1 MMNRYAEV
9 RQRAGAG
16 SAADV
21 TQAPQLMS
29 LLPKEH
35 GAYGQITFPF
45 ATAFVV
51 AGVSPAGLLF
61 AAAVIAGFLAHEPA
75 AVLLGLRGGRARRQM
90 SGSAV
95 QWLTACLMI
104 GTVAG
109 AGALL
114 TIAPAARWSI
124 AIPVLPALLLA
135 IATVRGQDKSL
146 RGEVTAALAF
156 SAAAVPVSV
165 AGGASAE
172 TTAGVVIPFALFF
185 TASTLVVRVVILK
198 ARRGGDPR
206 AARATRRAALSLCG
220 GATAA
225 LAVATAT
232 GQLPAS
238 VLVAAAP
245 GLVTAA
251 IVAWR
256 PPAPVHLRRLGWA
269 LIAAS
274 VATAALVIATA

>member
-1 MMNRYAEV
+1 MNRYAEV
-9 RQRAGAG
+9 LHRAGAG
-16 SAADV
+16 SAGEV
-21 TQAPQLMS
+21 TRAPRLMS

-35 GAYGQITFPF
+35 GAYGQITFPL
-45 ATAFVV
+45 ATAFIV

-61 AAAVIAGFLAHEPA
+61 AAAVVAVFLAHEPA
-75 AVLLGLRGGRARRQM
+75 AVLLGSRGGRVRRQM
-90 SGSAV
+90 YEGAV
-95 QWLTACLMI
+95 QWLTSCLI
-104 GTVAG
+104 VGTVAG

-124 AIPVLPALLLA
+124 AIPAVPALLLA
-135 IATVRGQDKSL
+135 MATRRGQDKSL
-146 RGEVTAALAF
+146 WGEVTAAVAF

-165 AGGASAE
+165 AGGGSAE
-172 TTAGVVIPFALFF
+172 TAAGVMIPFALFF
-185 TASTLVVRVVILK
+185 TASTLAVRVVILK
-198 ARRGGDPR
+198 VRGGGDPR

-225 LAVATAT
+225 LAMATAT
-232 GQLPAS
+232 GQVPAS

-251 IVAWR
+251 IVAGR
-256 PPAPVHLRRLGWA
+256 PPAPIHLRKLGWA

-274 VATAALVIATA
+274 IATAALVIATA

>member
-1 MMNRYAEV
+1 MNRYGEV
-9 RQRAGAG
+9 LQRADAVSAG
-16 SAADV
+16 DV
-21 TQAPQLMS
+21 TRASQLMS

-35 GAYGQITFPF
+35 GAYGQITFPL

-95 QWLTACLMI
+95 QWLACCLII

-114 TIAPAARWSI
+114 TIAPAARWST
-124 AIPVLPALLLA
+124 AIPVVPALLLA
-135 IATVRGQDKSL
+135 IATGRGQDKSST
-146 RGEVTAALAF
+146 GEVAAAVAF
-156 SAAAVPVSV
+156 SAAAVPISM

-172 TTAGVVIPFALFF
+172 TAAGVAIPFALFF
-185 TASTLVVRVVILK
+185 TASTLAVRVVILK
-198 ARRGGDPR
+198 VRRGGDPL
-206 AARATRRAALSLCG
+206 AATATRRAAFFLCG
-220 GATAA
+220 AAAAA
-225 LAVATAT
+225 LAVAAAT
-232 GQLPAS
+232 GKLSSS
-238 VLVAAAP
+238 VLVSAAP
-245 GLVTAA
+245 GLVTAT
-251 IVAWR
+251 IVAAR
-256 PPAPVHLRRLGWA
+256 PPTPIHLRKLGWT

-274 VATAALVIATA
+274 VGTAALVIATA

>member
-1 MMNRYAEV
+1 MTR
-9 RQRAGAG
+9 
-16 SAADV
+16 
-21 TQAPQLMS
+21 APQLMS

-35 GAYGQITFPF
+35 GAYGQITFPL
-45 ATAFVV
+45 ATALVV

-61 AAAVIAGFLAHEPA
+61 ATAVIVGFLAHEPA
-75 AVLLGLRGGRARRQM
+75 AVLLGLRGARARRQM

-95 QWLTACLMI
+95 HWLTCCLI
-104 GTVAG
+104 IATVAG

-124 AIPVLPALLLA
+124 AIPVVPALLLA
-135 IATVRGQDKSL
+135 IATGRGQDKSL

-156 SAAAVPVSV
+156 SAATVPVSV

-172 TTAGVVIPFALFF
+172 TAAGVAIPFALFF
-185 TASTLVVRVVILK
+185 TASTLAVRVVILK
-198 ARRGGDPR
+198 VRRGGDPL
-206 AARATRRAALSLCG
+206 AATATRRAALFLCG

-225 LAVATAT
+225 LAVAATT
-232 GQLPAS
+232 GQLSSS
-238 VLVAAAP
+238 VLVSAAP

-251 IVAWR
+251 VVAAR
-256 PPAPVHLRRLGWA
+256 PPAPIHLRKVGWT

>member
-1 MMNRYAEV
+1 MNPHAEV
-9 RQRAGAG
+9 LHRVRAGNTG
-16 SAADV
+16 DV
-21 TQAPQLMS
+21 TRAAQLRS

-35 GAYGQITFPF
+35 GAYGQITFPL

-51 AGVSPAGLLF
+51 AGVSTAGLLF
-61 AAAVIAGFLAHEPA
+61 TVAVIAGFLAHEPA
-75 AVLLGLRGGRARRQM
+75 AVLLGLRGGRARREM
-90 SGSAV
+90 YASAA
-95 QWLTACLMI
+95 QWLASCAII

-124 AIPVLPALLLA
+124 AIPVVPALLLA
-135 IATVRGQDKSL
+135 MATSRRQDKSL
-146 RGEVTAALAF
+146 WGEVTAALAF
-156 SAAAVPVSV
+156 SAAAVPVSL

-172 TTAGVVIPFALFF
+172 TAAGVVIPFALFF
-185 TASTLVVRVVILK
+185 TASTLAVRLVVLK
-198 ARRGGDPR
+198 VRRGGDPL

-225 LAVATAT
+225 LAVASAT
-232 GQLPAS
+232 GQLSPS

-245 GLVTAA
+245 GLITVA
-251 IVAWR
+251 IVAAR
-256 PPAPVHLRRLGWA
+256 PPSPLHLRKLGWA

-274 VATAALVIATA
+274 VVTAALVIATA

>member
-1 MMNRYAEV
+1 MRE
-9 RQRAGAG
+9 
-16 SAADV
+16 
-21 TQAPQLMS
+21 PQLVS

-35 GAYGQITFPF
+35 GAYGQLTCPL

-51 AGVSPAGLLF
+51 AGASTAGLLF
-61 AAAVIAGFLAHEPA
+61 TAAVIAGFLAHEPA

-90 SGSAV
+90 QGSAA
-95 QWLTACLMI
+95 QWLTSCLII

-114 TIAPAARWSI
+114 TITPAARWSI
-124 AIPVLPALLLA
+124 AIPVVPALLLA
-135 IATVRGQDKSL
+135 MATRRGQDKSL

-156 SAAAVPVSV
+156 SAAAVPVSL
-165 AGGASAE
+165 AGGAS
-172 TTAGVVIPFALFF
+172 TQTAAAVAIPFALLFS
-185 TASTLVVRVVILK
+185 ASILAVRIVILK
-198 ARRGGDPR
+198 VRRGGDPR

-232 GQLPAS
+232 GQLSSS

-251 IVAWR
+251 IVAAR
-256 PPAPVHLRRLGWA
+256 PPAPIHLRKLGWA

-274 VATAALVIATA
+274 VGTAALVIATA

>member
-1 MMNRYAEV
+1 MNRYAEV
-9 RQRAGAG
+9 FNRARAGNTG
-16 SAADV
+16 DV
-21 TQAPQLMS
+21 TREPQPIS

-35 GAYGQITFPF
+35 GAYGQITFPL

-51 AGVSPAGLLF
+51 AGVSTAGLLF
-61 AAAVIAGFLAHEPA
+61 TAAVIAGFLAHEPA
-75 AVLLGLRGGRARRQM
+75 AVLLGLRGGRARRELYA
-90 SGSAV
+90 SAV
-95 QWLTACLMI
+95 QWLASCLII

-124 AIPVLPALLLA
+124 AIPVVPALLLA
-135 IATVRGQDKSL
+135 MATSRGQDKSL
-146 RGEVTAALAF
+146 WGEVTAALAF
-156 SAAAVPVSV
+156 SAAAGPVSL

-172 TTAGVVIPFALFF
+172 TAAGVVIPFALFF
-185 TASTLVVRVVILK
+185 TASTLAVRLVILK
-198 ARRGGDPR
+198 VRRGGDPL

-232 GQLPAS
+232 GHLSPS
-238 VLVAAAP
+238 VLVGAAP

-251 IVAWR
+251 IVASR
-256 PPAPVHLRRLGWA
+256 PPAPIHLRKLGWT

-274 VATAALVIATA
+274 VVTAALVIATA